1 MSTLRNKQSSSLLIY
16 NLTWGH
22 KRPLK
27 MRNIGECV
35 TFMKND
41 LLDSSS
47 RREVKAN
54 HRWYY
59 RNKDIRYTGNHN

>member
-1 MSTLRNKQSSSLLIY
+1 
-16 NLTWGH
+16 
-22 KRPLK
+22 
-27 MRNIGECV
+27 MRNIGERV

>member
-1 MSTLRNKQSSSLLIY
+1 
-16 NLTWGH
+16 
-22 KRPLK
+22 

-47 RREVKAN
+47 RKEVKAN
-54 HRWYY
+54 GSWGYG
-59 RNKDIRYTGNHN
+59 NKGIRYTRNHN